1 MSVNRF
7 VLHGFVCLVAAVSSD
22 AWADYR
28 NHPQGV
34 VFAQRMVSEHG
45 FDLAEVERVLAAAE
59 KKQPII
65 DAMNRPAEKVKP
77 WKDYRDI
84 FISEKRIDE
93 GARFWNDNREALA
106 RAEKQFGV
114 APEIIGAIIGVETFY
129 GRNMGSWRVV
139 DALSTLGFDYPK
151 RSKFFTRQLEEFLLL
166 AREQKKDPLLLTGSY
181 AGAMGYGQFIPSS
194 YRSYAVDFDGDG
206 FVDIWNS
213 STDAIGSVANYF
225 AAHKWQAGQP
235 VVTRARVTEGYDQER
250 LNQLSLANTLNDLE
264 KLGFA
269 PVDKLP
275 GEMQAFPL
283 ELEGNGGV
291 EFWLA
296 LPNFY
301 TITRYNHSHLY
312 AMAVHQLSQ
321 LILERVNGLAS

>member
-1 MSVNRF
+1 MHQPQNIIAIVYDFDHTLSPHYMQDHTILRHAELDPSTF
-7 VLHGFVCLVAAVSSD
+7 WKSCTALIEAR
-22 AWADYR
+22 DYD
-28 NHPQGV
+28 QEL
-34 VFAQRMVSEHG
+34 AYMKRM
-45 FDLAEVERVLAAAE
+45 
-59 KKQPII
+59 
-65 DAMNRPAEKVKP
+65 
-77 WKDYRDI
+77 
-84 FISEKRIDE
+84 
-93 GARFWNDNREALA
+93 
-106 RAEKQFGV
+106 
-114 APEIIGAIIGVETFY
+114 
-129 GRNMGSWRVV
+129 
-139 DALSTLGFDYPK
+139 
-151 RSKFFTRQLEEFLLL
+151 LEEPRIRTLSNQDL
-166 AREQKKDPLLLTGSY
+166 RG
-181 AGAMGYGQFIPSS
+181 MGNQLSL
-194 YRSYAVDFDGDG
+194 D
-206 FVDIWNS
+206 
-213 STDAIGSVANYF
+213 
-225 AAHKWQAGQP
+225 
-235 VVTRARVTEGYDQER
+235 YDQER